1 MTATETIMNWVR
13 DFVIRYAL
21 CPFAAVPFQRGRV
34 GAEEIMAA
42 DEEEA
47 FYAALAQVQS
57 LLEEHPDKL
66 ETTLLVF
73 PTRLLAD
80 FSVFLGF
87 VGALEDAL
95 AETGADE
102 LVQLAHFH
110 PDYRFEGVAADDP
123 GNRTNRS
130 PFPVVQL
137 LRTGSVAA
145 AVAAY
150 PAVDLIPEQNVA
162 RMREEFGW

>member
-1 MTATETIMNWVR
+1 MDWVR
-13 DFVIRYAL
+13 DFVIKHAL
-21 CPFAAVPFQRGRV
+21 CPFAAVPFKEGRV
-34 GAEEIMAA
+34 TAHTITSA

-47 FYAALAQVQS
+47 FYAALAQLQS
-57 LLEEHPDKL
+57 LLDVTPDTV

-73 PTRLLAD
+73 PGELLLD
-80 FSVFLGF
+80 FATFLDF
-87 VGALEDAL
+87 VYTFEDTL
-95 AETGADE
+95 AEAGADE

-110 PDYRFEGVAADDP
+110 PDYCFADVSADDP

-145 AVAAY
+145 AVAGYAD
-150 PAVDLIPEQNVA
+150 VEGIPERNVT
-162 RMREEFGW
+162 RMRAVFGLDT